1 MAGFNSYRERK
12 QNKGKKEKEKK
23 KSSTY
28 LLSPFYKKKLKNLIP
43 CNYFL

>member
-23 KSSTY
+23 KKSSTY
-28 LLSPFYKKKLKNLIP
+28 LLSPFYKKKKIKELNSL
-43 CNYFL
+43 

>member
-23 KSSTY
+23 RNP
-28 LLSPFYKKKLKNLIP
+28 LHIFFPLSIKKKIKELNSL
-43 CNYFL
+43 

>member
-23 KSSTY
+23 KKSSTY
-28 LLSPFYKKKLKNLIP
+28 LLSPFYKKKN
-43 CNYFL
+43 

>member
-23 KSSTY
+23 KKSSTY
-28 LLSPFYKKKLKNLIP
+28 LLSPFYKK
-43 CNYFL
+43 Y

>member
-23 KSSTY
+23 EILYISSF
-28 LLSPFYKKKLKNLIP
+28 PFLQEKN
-43 CNYFL
+43 